1 MCLPL
6 LLRVLE
12 DVMIYL
18 LYICNG
24 KKTIGKGMSGNEY
37 YKKVWEATKK
47 LGWSTAQMQEFLR
60 LHHNR
65 RPEIILKKLEDEK
78 NNRRK

>member
-1 MCLPL
+1 
-6 LLRVLE
+6 
-12 DVMIYL
+12 
-18 LYICNG
+18 
-24 KKTIGKGMSGNEY
+24 MSGNEY

-65 RPEIILKKLEDEK
+65 RPEIILKKLEDEA